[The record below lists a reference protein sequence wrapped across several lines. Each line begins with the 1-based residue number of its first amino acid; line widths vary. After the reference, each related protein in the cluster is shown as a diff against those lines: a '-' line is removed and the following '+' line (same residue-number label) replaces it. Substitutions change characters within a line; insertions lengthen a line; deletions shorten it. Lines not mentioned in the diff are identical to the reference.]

1 MPLATLTT
9 WDSAMPQLH
18 HREPGIIGL
27 LGAVPDE
34 APEFATKTV
43 QANGTS
49 GSMVPFKRP
58 YYGIIADKVHLHPNV
73 VRLAY
78 NAHPDGCIL
87 VTDGACRICTMPT
100 PCAL

>member
-1 MPLATLTT
+1 MDIY
-9 WDSAMPQLH
+9 DSAMPQLH

-34 APEFATKTV
+34 PDEPSTPTTKG
-43 QANGTS
+43 ANGVNGVNGHS
-49 GSMVPFKRP
+49 VASSEPFKRP

-87 VTDGACRICTMPT
+87 VTDGVY
-100 PCAL
+100 L